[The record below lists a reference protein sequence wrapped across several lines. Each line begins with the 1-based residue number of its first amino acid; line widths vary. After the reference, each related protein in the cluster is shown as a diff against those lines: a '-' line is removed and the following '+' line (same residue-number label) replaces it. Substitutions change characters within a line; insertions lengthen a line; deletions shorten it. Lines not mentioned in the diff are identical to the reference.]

1 MEVPRQQFLY
11 SAADIL
17 NALKATVYVKERI
30 VKAHALV
37 EMSLKKKRN
46 LEKTLNELVS
56 KKQKIS
62 YNIIYYFGRF

>member
-46 LEKTLNELVS
+46 LEKTLDKLVS

>member
-37 EMSLKKKRN
+37 EMSLKNKRN
-46 LEKTLNELVS
+46 LEKTLDELVS